1 MKLRVMTGN
10 SVEFYFNDLGDFK
23 NGISLDNYTTIEVN
37 YNDTISGGL
46 PNPAGVGWELDVRSL
61 SASIQSVDSG
71 ETLPLNVIEMRVF
84 HNAATTTYTLNS
96 VDTEIAT
103 GPDLVNYSDNVIIS
117 YDIGKTNPIDIVSN
131 ERFVVDL
138 FFTLKTKD

>member
-1 MKLRVMTGN
+1 MTGN
-10 SVEFYFNDLGDFK
+10 SVEFYFNSLDKFK

>member
-1 MKLRVMTGN
+1 MTGN
-10 SVEFYFNDLGDFK
+10 SVEFNFNRISDFE
-23 NGISLDNYTTIEVN
+23 NGKSLDNHTTIEVN
-37 YNDTISGGL
+37 YNDTIAGGL
-46 PNPAGVGWELDVRSL
+46 PNPAGLGWELNVRSL
-61 SASIQSVDSG
+61 TPTIESTDSG

-103 GPDLVNYSDNVIIS
+103 GPDLVAYTDNVIIS

-138 FFTLKTKD
+138 IFTLKTKD